1 MEEPLDGFVI
11 SRAHSSET
19 TTLRPHLRSGG
30 DTVRLDTPGLRLVAS
45 QRSPSMLF
53 ASIILGI
60 DNFGLSTL
68 FARLHPT
75 LESLVPEVTKTRAAR
90 KSTSPRRLRFREL
103 RSDGDAVH
111 LDTPGCDWGG
121 VNVPQRT
128 HRVWEH
134 VFFVAFANLGMHHLG
149 LSTLFPPLHPV
160 LECLVSRG
168 CEDTRGTEI
177 DIATSVAFQR
187 MADRCDSLRFDVLV
201 SVVTLR
207 DSAWRFLQASSH
219 DGDDFCEGP
228 SREQMRLHFPL
239 HAHERS
245 DADAGE
251 GTRRNQGR
259 AQGALDGHS
268 GQHGEERRGTDS
280 GLDGALLGGGASLR
294 GHLPPGAL

>member
-1 MEEPLDGFVI
+1 MPQKGSTLRRLHCGGAAGRVRHQPRPLLRDDD
-11 SRAHSSET
+11 SET
-19 TTLRPHLRSGG
+19 VPAEWRRHGAPRHTRVAIGGKSTFTREHLFSG
-30 DTVRLDTPGLRLVAS
+30 
-45 QRSPSMLF
+45 SMLF

-68 FARLHPT
+68 FARLHPA

-103 RSDGDAVH
+103 RSDGDVVH

-128 HRVWEH
+128 YRVWEH
-134 VFFVAFANLGMHHLG
+134 VFFFAFANLGMHHLG

-168 CEDTRGTEI
+168 CEDTRGTER

-207 DSAWRFLQASSH
+207 DSAWGFLQASSH
-219 DGDDFCEGP
+219 DGDDFCERH
-228 SREQMRLHFPL
+228 SREQMCLHFPL
-239 HAHERS
+239 HAHERN

-259 AQGALDGHS
+259 A
-268 GQHGEERRGTDS
+268 
-280 GLDGALLGGGASLR
+280 
-294 GHLPPGAL
+294 